1 MADRVA
7 ITGAAGGIG
16 RVTAKTLRS
25 AGYDLLLIDRP
36 GTALADLAA
45 PLDSPVVCVEGQGV
59 QAARA
64 ALAAVEGPIYGLV
77 HLAGVMEP
85 DPKLADEPGV
95 WERAIADNLTN
106 AYDFAAAM
114 EDRLPPGR
122 MGRLVFAS
130 SVAFRRGAG
139 DYVAY
144 SAAKGGLVGLTRAL
158 ARRLRKR
165 ATVNAVAPGVIMTN
179 MSVPLITEAKERL
192 LAEITLGRFG
202 AAEEVAPVI
211 RFLLGWEAGYI
222 TGQTLNVDGGMAV
235 D

>member
-1 MADRVA
+1 MGDRIA

-36 GTALADLAA
+36 GRSLEDLAT
-45 PLDSPVVCVEGQGV
+45 PLNSPVVCVESDGV
-59 QAARA
+59 ESARA
-64 ALAAVEGPIYGLV
+64 ALATVDGPIYGLV

-95 WERAIADNLTN
+95 WERAIANNLAN
-106 AYDFAAAM
+106 AYAFATAM
-114 EDRLPPGR
+114 EERLPPGR

-130 SVAFRRGAG
+130 SVAFRRGSG

-158 ARRLRKR
+158 ARRLRKQ

-179 MSVPLITEAKERL
+179 MSVPLIIEAKDRL

-202 AAEEVAPVI
+202 APEEVAPVI

-222 TGQTLNVDGGMAV
+222 TGQTLNVDGGMAIA
-235 D
+235 

>member
-1 MADRVA
+1 MPDRVV

-36 GTALADLAA
+36 GTALDDLVV
-45 PLDSPVVCVEGQGV
+45 PLDSPAVRIAGDGAD
-59 QAARA
+59 AARA
-64 ALAAVEGPIYGLV
+64 ALATVEGPIYGLV

-85 DPKLADEPGV
+85 DPMLADEPGV
-95 WERAIADNLTN
+95 WERAIADNLAN
-106 AYDFAAAM
+106 AYAFATAI

-139 DYVAY
+139 DHVAY
-144 SAAKGGLVGLTRAL
+144 SAATGGLVGLTRAL

-165 ATVNAVAPGVIMTN
+165 ATVNAVAPGVIMTD
-179 MSVPLITEAKERL
+179 MSVPVIVEAKDRL

-202 AAEEVAPVI
+202 APEEVAPVI
-211 RFLLGWEAGYI
+211 RFLLGYEAGYI
-222 TGQTLNVDGGMAV
+222 TGQTINVDGGMAPG
-235 D
+235 

>member
-1 MADRVA
+1 MGDRVA

-36 GTALADLAA
+36 GVALEDLAT
-45 PLDSPVVCVEGQGV
+45 PLDSPVVCIEGEGV
-59 QAARA
+59 HAARA
-64 ALAAVEGPIYGLV
+64 ALAAVEGPIYALV

-95 WERAIADNLTN
+95 WERVIADNLAN
-106 AYDFAAAM
+106 AYAFATAT
-114 EDRLPPGR
+114 EERLPPGR
-122 MGRLVFAS
+122 MGRMVFAS
-130 SVAFRRGAG
+130 SVAFRRGSG

-179 MSVPLITEAKERL
+179 MSVPLITEAKDRL
-192 LAEITLGRFG
+192 LGEITLGRFG
-202 AAEEVAPVI
+202 APEEVAPVI

-222 TGQTLNVDGGMAV
+222 TGQTLNVDGGMAIG
-235 D
+235 